1 VLSRIVA
8 LSLRLLSTAAIIFA
22 AVESNAA
29 TLTCVDLFSPKEQ
42 SIAGKIFSPR
52 YDVTKVRDT
61 KETFL
66 SELRAGRFPDPTTL
80 KTPEEKIA
88 LIDAIAANNSA
99 DIFDLANWLENT
111 SASQRRQLR
120 SALRKFKF
128 EEKTGWSKSE
138 KALVKLYL
146 LTHINPRNSGLVA
159 VMRGSQWSV
168 PRFLE
173 LIKSDWGTEV
183 AELERHRA
191 GLSLARRGVLKTF
204 EELGLIRSQNS
215 LDRARLALR
224 AYSAPLDIIGSTIKS
239 AISFYFPLIT
249 TRTPKIL
256 LRAKDLSDETHQR
269 FVNEGFNSIRD
280 EVHKLYGRSAKVQA
294 VLNRTERTLGALM
307 MPIMI
312 GMLIYD
318 FDDIKGMIKSWI
330 TDEEVELDQKEHQ
343 TKLFTN
349 AEREAMI
356 KQIYQAERE
365 MRIRNI
371 VPEEENIPEDEK
383 KFRIEGI
390 DQQLKDENFEAY
402 LHAQSDPALKRIVGP

>member
-1 VLSRIVA
+1 VLSA
-8 LSLRLLSTAAIIFA
+8 GLRLFFATAILL
-22 AVESNAA
+22 AVAVSNAA
-29 TLTCVDLFSPKEQ
+29 APACVDLFSPKAQ
-42 SIAGKIFSPR
+42 SLAGRIFSPR
-52 YDVTKVRDT
+52 FDASKVRNT

-66 SELRAGRFPDPTTL
+66 AEFREGRFPDPTTL
-80 KTPEEKIA
+80 KTPEEKLA
-88 LIDAIAANNSA
+88 LIDAIAAKNSG
-99 DIFDLANWLENT
+99 DIFDLAGWLQEET

-120 SALRKFKF
+120 SALRKFNF

-159 VMRGSQWSV
+159 ILRGSNWSV

-173 LIKSDWGTEV
+173 LVKSDWGTEV
-183 AELERHRA
+183 ADLQRHRA
-191 GLSLARRGVLKTF
+191 GLSLARRGVLKSF
-204 EELGLIRSQNS
+204 EELGLIRSQNA

-256 LRAKDLSDETHQR
+256 LRARDLSDETHDR
-269 FVNEGFNSIRD
+269 FVNEGFDSIRT
-280 EVHKLYGRSAKVQA
+280 EVQKQYGRSAKVQA

-318 FDDIKGMIKSWI
+318 FDDIKGMIMSWI
-330 TDEEVELDQKEHQ
+330 TDEEVQLDQKEHQ
-343 TKLFTN
+343 TVLFTP
-349 AEREAMI
+349 EQREQII
-356 KQIYQAERE
+356 KRVYQAERE

-371 VPEEENIPEDEK
+371 VPEEENLPEDEK
-383 KFRIEGI
+383 AFRIEGI
-390 DQQLKDENFEAY
+390 DQQLKDENFVAY
-402 LHAQSDPALKRIVGP
+402 LKSQSDPALQRIAGP